1 MHYPRLTSHP
11 FVMLH
16 EVAFDFAA
24 FNGTI
29 CLLYSTV
36 YAAIV
41 VDAGTHPLL
50 GRI

>member
-1 MHYPRLTSHP
+1 
-11 FVMLH
+11 MLLH
-16 EVAFDFAA
+16 VVAFDFAA

-29 CLLYSTV
+29 LFTL